1 MNLQLQKPLACVDLE
16 STGLN
21 ITKDRIVEIAIVK
34 VHPDGSREQKVM
46 RINPTIPISE
56 ESSEV
61 HGIKDADV
69 ADKPTFKEV
78 ANEIKVFLDNCDL
91 CGYNSNRFDFAM
103 LTEEFLRA
111 NVDIDLKER
120 NLIDAQ
126 QIFMKN
132 EPRTLTAALKFYCGK
147 EMENAH
153 EALAD
158 VEATLD
164 VLFAQVDRY
173 DIGNTAED
181 LHKISKGDDNLD
193 YARRIKLNSKGIPVF
208 NFGKFKD
215 QAVADIFKKE
225 PQYYDWIMRS
235 DFAQD
240 TKNVLSKLFNQTML
254 NKS

>member
-21 ITKDRIVEIAIVK
+21 ISKDRIVEIAIVK
-34 VHPDGSREQKVM
+34 VNPDGTRDQKVM

-56 ESSEV
+56 ESTEI
-61 HGIKDADV
+61 HGISDADV
-69 ADKPTFKEV
+69 ANEPTFKDV
-78 ANEIKVFLDNCDL
+78 ANEIKMFLDDCDL

-111 NVDIDLKER
+111 GVDIDLKDR

-126 QIFMKN
+126 QIFMKQ
-132 EPRTLTAALKFYCGK
+132 EPRTLTAALKFYCDK
-147 EMENAH
+147 DMENAH

-164 VLFAQVDRY
+164 ILFAQVERY
-173 DIGNTAED
+173 DIGNTAEE

-193 YARRIKLNSKGIPVF
+193 YARRIKLNGKGIPVF